1 MVLAVVVPAL
11 AAKPSQIVR
20 THAHSLASG
29 NRRDDA
35 KASPTDTKKS
45 GANPSD
51 SDQCD
56 PNEDSSNSSSN
67 GQVLEEE
74 HGHKVMHFVAL
85 TYPVNH
91 GLGFWNERIDRAYE
105 AWFYVTA
112 HPPLTP
118 PPNVA

>member
-11 AAKPSQIVR
+11 AAKPSQVVR
-20 THAHSLASG
+20 THAHALASG
-29 NRRDDA
+29 IRGGDA
-35 KASPTDTKKS
+35 KASQTNTKKS
-45 GANPSD
+45 GVDQSD
-51 SDQCD
+51 EDRCD
-56 PNEDSSNSSSN
+56 PSEDTSKSSSS

-74 HGHKVMHFVAL
+74 HGQKVMHFVAL
-85 TYPVNH
+85 TYPANH